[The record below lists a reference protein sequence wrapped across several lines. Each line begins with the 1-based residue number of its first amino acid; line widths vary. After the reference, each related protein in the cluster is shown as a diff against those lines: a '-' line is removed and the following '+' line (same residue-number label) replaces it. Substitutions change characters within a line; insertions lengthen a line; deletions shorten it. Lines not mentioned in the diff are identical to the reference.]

1 MENDK
6 KMVELLAD
14 MLIKLDKLDIVAQ
27 KLEGLE
33 AQQTMMAAE
42 QKMMAAEQV
51 RTTNAIISLSS
62 LLQKAIIEPA
72 DRQARE
78 ISEIK
83 ERLARLEQA
92 IIH

>member
-6 KMVELLAD
+6 RMVELLTD
-14 MLIKLDKLDIVAQ
+14 MVMKLDKLDIVAQ

-33 AQQTMMAAE
+33 AQQSTMAAE
-42 QKMMAAEQV
+42 QL

-62 LLQKAIIEPA
+62 LLQKAVIEPA
-72 DRQARE
+72 DRQAKE
-78 ISEIK
+78 IVEIK
-83 ERLARLEQA
+83 ERLSRLEQA

>member
-14 MLIKLDKLDIVAQ
+14 MLIKLDKLDTVAQ

-33 AQQTMMAAE
+33 AQQSAMAAE
-42 QKMMAAEQV
+42 QS

-62 LLQKAIIEPA
+62 LLQKAVIEPA
-72 DRQARE
+72 DRQAKE
-78 ISEIK
+78 IVEIK
-83 ERLARLEQA
+83 ERLSRLEQA

>member
-6 KMVELLAD
+6 RMVELLTD
-14 MLIKLDKLDIVAQ
+14 MVMKLDKLDIVAQ

-33 AQQTMMAAE
+33 AQQSMMATE
-42 QKMMAAEQV
+42 QKMMAAEQL

-62 LLQKAIIEPA
+62 LLQKAVIEPA
-72 DRQARE
+72 DRQAKE
-78 ISEIK
+78 IVEIK
-83 ERLARLEQA
+83 ERLNRLEQA

>member
-6 KMVELLAD
+6 RMVELLTD
-14 MLIKLDKLDIVAQ
+14 MVMKLDKLDIVAQ

-33 AQQTMMAAE
+33 AQQSTMAAE
-42 QKMMAAEQV
+42 QL

-62 LLQKAIIEPA
+62 LLQKAVIEPA
-72 DRQARE
+72 DRQAKE
-78 ISEIK
+78 IVEIK
-83 ERLARLEQA
+83 ERLNRLEQA